1 MILTGLDYLQES
13 QAVAQ
18 GLALAHVERVAIE
31 AGMVQRDYVV
41 GPPAAIAPDAVHEVN
56 LSVAAPA
63 YLTAIAVW
71 QELGNFDLEWFDQA
85 IGRWTS
91 GAALSS
97 ALAPAVGPAVPVLG
111 NMNQPWLM
119 LTWPRI
125 IPEGFVRVRLRNRA
139 GSAQQF
145 QVVFRLA
152 EPQNRN
158 GIGLSQFVL
167 EEQAI
172 ALSAGRPEE
181 SSSAARLS
189 SGGSS
194 TSTVGDSD
202 PDTVDL
208 PVSFTG
214 LGDTVILPA
223 GVLDSLIYGLLLY
236 VDGNAGDTSAVSV
249 TAGQPG
255 GTKRTLAGPFP
266 GVSGGQSIAFPLTG
280 RRYWTLRAGE
290 NLMVTISNLSNTPIS
305 FGGTLHYASRG

>member
-1 MILTGLDYLQES
+1 VLLTGLDYLQES

-18 GLALAHVERVAIE
+18 WLALSHVERVAIE
-31 AGMVQRDYVV
+31 DGMVQRDYVV
-41 GPPAAIAPDAVHEVN
+41 GPPSAIAPDAIHEVN
-56 LSVAAPA
+56 LSLAAPA

-85 IGRWTS
+85 IGRWSS

-97 ALAPAVGPAVPVLG
+97 ALAAAVGPAVPGVG
-111 NMNQPWLM
+111 NMNQPCLM
-119 LTWPRI
+119 LPWPRI

-145 QVVFRLA
+145 QVVFRVA

-167 EEQAI
+167 EDQAI

-181 SSSAARLS
+181 SNSTSRLS
-189 SGGSS
+189 TGSG
-194 TSTVGDSD
+194 STVSSDSD
-202 PDTVDL
+202 PETVDL

-266 GVSGGQSIAFPLTG
+266 GVSGGQSISFPLTG